1 MRIALFGG
9 SFDPPHRGH
18 LAIARAAA
26 RQYSLD
32 QVLLA
37 PTGLQPLKPGGP
49 VASFADRLAMV
60 GLLCA
65 EDLHLSP
72 SNIDA
77 PLPDHR
83 PNYTVDTL
91 RRLREQY
98 STANLFNLIGA
109 DSFNTLGHWHE
120 PHHALALAEWIVVSR
135 PGYTLAD
142 PEGLSLTPDERT
154 RIHLL
159 DTIHEDVSATA
170 LRARLALGDPCPG
183 LLPGPI
189 AAYIQHYELYQSR

>member
-26 RQYSLD
+26 SDFALD

-49 VASFADRLAMV
+49 VASFPDRLAMV
-60 GLLCA
+60 TLLCA
-65 EDLHLSP
+65 DDPYLTPSDL
-72 SNIDA
+72 DA
-77 PLPDHR
+77 PLDGNR

-91 RRLREQY
+91 RRLRDQLP
-98 STANLFNLIGA
+98 TADLFNLLGA
-109 DSFNTLGHWHE
+109 DAFHTLGHWHE
-120 PHHALALAEWIVVSR
+120 PRLALALAEWIVVSR
-135 PGYTLAD
+135 PGYTFSD
-142 PEGLSLTPDERT
+142 PEGLALTPAQRI

-159 DTIHEDVSATA
+159 DNIHEDVSATT
-170 LRARLALGDPCPG
+170 LRTRLSEGDPCEG
-183 LLPGPI
+183 LLPPPI
-189 AAYIQHYELYQSR
+189 VTYIQQHQLYRSR